1 MLEMVDPVV
10 SALRF
15 LQSDAD
21 NKGNI
26 SKIHYT
32 ALNQAVIDSGQPQID
47 YKGFVARWN
56 DPEDPIH
63 NFVGDFDGEQITL
76 KTNQDMEKEMPEVP
90 GTDVMD
96 RTAKSATKRAE
107 NNPFET

>member
-1 MLEMVDPVV
+1 MVDPVV

-21 NKGNI
+21 NHGNI
-26 SKIHYT
+26 ASIHYT
-32 ALNQAVIDSGQPQID
+32 ALNQAVIDSGQPNLD
-47 YKGFVARWN
+47 YKGFVSRWN
-56 DPEDPIH
+56 DPQDPIH
-63 NFVGDFDGEQITL
+63 NFVKDFDGENIVL
-76 KTNQDMEKEMPEVP
+76 KTNQDIDQEMPQEP

-107 NNPFET
+107 NNPLEA

>member
-1 MLEMVDPVV
+1 MVDPVV

-15 LQSDAD
+15 LQSDA
-21 NKGNI
+21 NNQGNI

-32 ALNQAVIDSGQPQID
+32 ALNQAVIDSGQPQIG
-47 YKGFVARWN
+47 YKEFVARWN

-63 NFVGDFDGEQITL
+63 NFVDDFDGENITL
-76 KTNQDMEKEMPEVP
+76 KTNQGMEKEMPQEP

-96 RTAKSATKRAE
+96 RTAKAATKRAE
-107 NNPFET
+107 NNPLEA

>member
-1 MLEMVDPVV
+1 MVDPVV

-15 LQSDAD
+15 LQSDA
-21 NKGNI
+21 NNHGNI

-32 ALNQAVIDSGQPQID
+32 ALTQAVIDSGQPHLD

-56 DPEDPIH
+56 DPADPIH
-63 NFVGDFDGEQITL
+63 NLVGDFDGEHITL
-76 KTNQDMEKEMPEVP
+76 KTDQDIEQEMPQEP
-90 GTDVMD
+90 GTAMMD

-107 NNPFET
+107 NNPFES

>member
-15 LQSDAD
+15 LQSDA
-21 NKGNI
+21 NNQGNI

-32 ALNQAVIDSGQPQID
+32 ALNQAVIDSGQPKVG
-47 YKGFVARWN
+47 YKEFVARWN
-56 DPEDPIH
+56 NPQDPIH
-63 NFVGDFDGEQITL
+63 GLVGDFDGEHITL
-76 KTNQDMEKEMPEVP
+76 KTDQDMEQEMPEVP

-96 RTAKSATKRAE
+96 KTAKAATKRAE
-107 NNPFET
+107 NNPLEA